1 MSRVITP
8 PDTDFVSKHH
18 SILVINAPMTDIEL
32 LTLYLK
38 QLFVDVDVYL
48 YRDEFEDTSWAFT
61 VSGTVNKVFTYP
73 ESKIQDIIEHL
84 QGLNGE

>member
-8 PDTDFVSKHH
+8 PDTDFVSKNH
-18 SILVINAPMTDIEL
+18 SILVINAPETDVEL

-48 YRDEFEDTSWAFT
+48 YRDSFDNASWAFT
-61 VSGTVNKVFTYP
+61 VSGAVNKVFSYP
-73 ESKIQDIIEHL
+73 NTTIQEIIEHL
-84 QGLNGE
+84 QGSNGE

>member
-8 PDTDFVSKHH
+8 PDTDFASTAA
-18 SILVINAPMTDIEL
+18 SILVINATETDVEL

-48 YRDEFEDTSWAFT
+48 YRDQFDDANWAFT
-61 VSGTVNKVFTYP
+61 VSGAVDKVFAYP
-73 ESKIQDIIEHL
+73 DTKIQDIVEYL
-84 QGLNGE
+84 QGLNG